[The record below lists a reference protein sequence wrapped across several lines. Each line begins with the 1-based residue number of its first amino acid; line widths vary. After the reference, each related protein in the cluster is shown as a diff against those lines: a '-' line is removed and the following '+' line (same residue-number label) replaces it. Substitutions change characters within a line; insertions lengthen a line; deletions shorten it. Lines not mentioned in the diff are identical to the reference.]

1 MWCLSVEDLPER
13 HVAQP
18 HRLALPAGEQLD
30 QAPRIGR
37 EPGAAAPG
45 AAARGGEHLG
55 TQHALHFTDAVQAG
69 AVAPADFAA
78 RRPDG
83 PGAIDRV
90 EKPQVARPHE
100 ERAVPVEPQDRK
112 STRLNSSHSQIS
124 YAVFCLKKK
133 KKKKEEHRTVYE
145 VKGRSA

>member
-1 MWCLSVEDLPER
+1 MWCLSGEDLPER

-30 QAPRIGR
+30 QAPRFGG

-55 TQHALHFTDAVQAG
+55 AEHALHFTDAVQAG
-69 AVAPADFAA
+69 AVAPADFATC
-78 RRPDG
+78 RPDG

-90 EKPQVARPHE
+90 EKAQVARPHE
-100 ERAVPVEPQDRK
+100 ERTVPVEPQLVV
-112 STRLNSSHSQIS
+112 RLEVDAQRATAGPRLSGRHEIDWAENHS
-124 YAVFCLKKK
+124 
-133 KKKKEEHRTVYE
+133 RP
-145 VKGRSA
+145 RP